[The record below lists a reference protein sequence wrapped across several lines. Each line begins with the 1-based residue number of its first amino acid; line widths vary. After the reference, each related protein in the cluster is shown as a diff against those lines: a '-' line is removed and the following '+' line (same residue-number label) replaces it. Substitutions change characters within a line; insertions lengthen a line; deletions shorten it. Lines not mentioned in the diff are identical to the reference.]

1 MHIAI
6 HLLRVAIGDLTFRVL
21 ANRHAVKRKVDV
33 RALAQVVI
41 HVPVLPELVE
51 RHFARTLARVGERER
66 LRIVEVARADRV
78 LAHALRPRVL
88 IVRAEPLLVHVVMDD
103 VAVLVVLRKT
113 EEVVFRRVFSAIG
126 VDRDDYGAR
135 LVIGRRAHAHGTIG
149 HGTIST
155 HRRIMHVELVAL
167 VVEHRQL
174 IVAHLH
180 PNVAVGIGR
189 ERIRILG
196 AREHDLC
203 CRTRVLALV
212 LPVLHNREVDEAQTA
227 VRRGHG
233 LHVLVVLRLS
243 SFGRAHLVHVVWRGH
258 ALGAL
263 GPTDVHPLAI
273 GGEVI
278 VSARRLLAVNDRIM
292 HLATVGIRADQ
303 VELDNLEV
311 LIGEAADRHRVL
323 GIPRL
328 GGRED
333 DRRGVHGLARLVGV
347 ARRPIGVDRF
357 GLHVVQRHEVHCD
370 GEAMLRVVAVV
381 PVLDDADFGRL
392 ARTDP
397 VVDPGGVGLG
407 VIGAVGIPAVGRLC
421 LQHEIAVTH
430 AALVVLGQV
439 LEVEMIGPR
448 LLIRRPVKPL
458 DRGGLGVRGAV
469 QLKRADKT
477 AVLEELHVRDARRV
491 QIGMVLIGAVLRLDL
506 RERTVRLLPVLVNV
520 LLGHVLKGVRDGVRV
535 RVERGSEGKL
545 LVLALLVLE
554 REGEGAAAVVVTL
567 EARLL
572 VAERDARLDPAV
584 LELVTVRVVLGEG
597 IAERLGEDLGLPAI
611 NVDRLVGVLPRI
623 VRALDA
629 ALRGE
634 LDHHVVKRVLERGD
648 FPSLGG
654 LDLHGAGQAVR
665 NGPVVVDEV
674 VGCAVGRVEPRLAVL
689 VRVVGIRVGDAA
701 ILAHGAVDG
710 LVTCRGRLLAQGVD
724 IGVAIRVIL
733 GQVVENALSRFAI
746 FSSEERTEVDGALAI
761 LRNGDLH
768 VANGAHR
775 GPRLSLAGV
784 STADLVQLH
793 LCGSR
798 RTAVHRVAP
807 KREGRSRTI
816 GLIAVEPNLLG
827 VVTRGA
833 HGTQRH
839 GPAII
844 ERVDRAAVARRS
856 RVIVCRLEVV
866 RARPG
871 IRILEIGVVDD
882 RGAILGVAGQRR
894 GDGRRLVILA
904 KLDAERLALRVLP
917 TAHILNRTEPGGSA
931 LVSHLLVV
939 DKCAEAEVVGVI
951 LVIKGVAENLLE
963 SVLAELALDGELVG
977 LREHEVALA
986 IATFVGGRTTVVLAV
1001 GVAVRPR
1008 VGVVEAPGNIL
1019 TLLGALSYQVAVLVV
1034 LRISVF
1040 IQVRRGR
1047 RSHQLGRQ
1055 PAHREVPR
1063 THAHD
1068 AGHRLPDPRGRFALG
1083 DMERIACRLRE
1094 VAARI
1099 HQINPRTA
1107 IAKLELGDHAG
1118 SIRPHVG
1125 ATARVVVAPGDAHSG
1140 AAGQLGIAVR
1150 NRLRAVPR
1158 QDIVERLARKIDD
1171 RIDIFLIRRSLSLA
1185 VRLVTSGLV
1194 LGEPQLL
1201 QQLGARGNFKRRG
1214 LGVLLALRVLLKGP
1228 GKLGCLVSH
1237 QARGHKYVQIDARM
1251 ERREHRGLL
1260 GAVRRLG
1267 RGAHEVGLARL
1278 GILGRDEGNL
1288 ERTVDH
1294 LGGRDADRGGLVVL
1308 VELEH
1313 IELRVGVDRR
1323 KVLGQRHGHGI
1334 ARNDRSAGVLRVLG
1348 PLGGVELKLKVQLSA
1363 ELIRQ
1368 RALLDILRRVAVLG
1382 VGEDEARARKR
1393 ERVEVTLPGARVDA
1407 LLLLGGL
1414 LRIVGGL
1421 TVRVRAVI

>member
-1 MHIAI
+1 M
-6 HLLRVAIGDLTFRVL
+6 
-21 ANRHAVKRKVDV
+21 
-33 RALAQVVI
+33 
-41 HVPVLPELVE
+41 
-51 RHFARTLARVGERER
+51 
-66 LRIVEVARADRV
+66 
-78 LAHALRPRVL
+78 
-88 IVRAEPLLVHVVMDD
+88 
-103 VAVLVVLRKT
+103 
-113 EEVVFRRVFSAIG
+113 
-126 VDRDDYGAR
+126 
-135 LVIGRRAHAHGTIG
+135 
-149 HGTIST
+149 
-155 HRRIMHVELVAL
+155 
-167 VVEHRQL
+167 
-174 IVAHLH
+174 
-180 PNVAVGIGR
+180 
-189 ERIRILG
+189 
-196 AREHDLC
+196 
-203 CRTRVLALV
+203 LALV

-227 VRRGHG
+227 VRRGHS

-292 HLATVGIRADQ
+292 HLVTVGIRADQ
-303 VELDNLEV
+303 VELDDLEV

-328 GGRED
+328 VGRED

-347 ARRPIGVDRF
+347 ARRPIVGNRF
-357 GLHVVQRHEVHCD
+357 GLHVVQRHEAHCD

-506 RERTVRLLPVLVNV
+506 RERTVRLLPVLVDV

-567 EARLL
+567 EVRLL
-572 VAERDARLDPAV
+572 VDERDARLDPAV

-665 NGPVVVDEV
+665 NGPVVVDEA
-674 VGCAVGRVEPRLAVL
+674 VGCAVGRVEPLRLAVL

-710 LVTCRGRLLAQGVD
+710 LVACRGRLLAQGVD

-746 FSSEERTEVDGALAI
+746 LNSEERTEVDGALAI

-784 STADLVQLH
+784 SIADLVQLH

-798 RTAVHRVAP
+798 RTAARRVAP
-807 KREGRSRTI
+807 QGEGRT
-816 GLIAVEPNLLG
+816 GTALLVVAVEPDLRG
-827 VVTRGA
+827 VVARGA

-882 RGAILGVAGQRR
+882 RGAILGVAGQLR
-894 GDGRRLVILA
+894 GDGRR
-904 KLDAERLALRVLP
+904 
-917 TAHILNRTEPGGSA
+917 
-931 LVSHLLVV
+931 
-939 DKCAEAEVVGVI
+939 
-951 LVIKGVAENLLE
+951 
-963 SVLAELALDGELVG
+963 
-977 LREHEVALA
+977 
-986 IATFVGGRTTVVLAV
+986 AV
-1001 GVAVRPR
+1001 
-1008 VGVVEAPGNIL
+1008 
-1019 TLLGALSYQVAVLVV
+1019 
-1034 LRISVF
+1034 
-1040 IQVRRGR
+1040 
-1047 RSHQLGRQ
+1047 
-1055 PAHREVPR
+1055 
-1063 THAHD
+1063 
-1068 AGHRLPDPRGRFALG
+1068 
-1083 DMERIACRLRE
+1083 
-1094 VAARI
+1094 
-1099 HQINPRTA
+1099 
-1107 IAKLELGDHAG
+1107 
-1118 SIRPHVG
+1118 
-1125 ATARVVVAPGDAHSG
+1125 
-1140 AAGQLGIAVR
+1140 
-1150 NRLRAVPR
+1150 
-1158 QDIVERLARKIDD
+1158 IVE
-1171 RIDIFLIRRSLSLA
+1171 
-1185 VRLVTSGLV
+1185 
-1194 LGEPQLL
+1194 
-1201 QQLGARGNFKRRG
+1201 
-1214 LGVLLALRVLLKGP
+1214 
-1228 GKLGCLVSH
+1228 
-1237 QARGHKYVQIDARM
+1237 
-1251 ERREHRGLL
+1251 
-1260 GAVRRLG
+1260 
-1267 RGAHEVGLARL
+1267 
-1278 GILGRDEGNL
+1278 
-1288 ERTVDH
+1288 
-1294 LGGRDADRGGLVVL
+1294 
-1308 VELEH
+1308 
-1313 IELRVGVDRR
+1313 
-1323 KVLGQRHGHGI
+1323 
-1334 ARNDRSAGVLRVLG
+1334 
-1348 PLGGVELKLKVQLSA
+1348 
-1363 ELIRQ
+1363 
-1368 RALLDILRRVAVLG
+1368 
-1382 VGEDEARARKR
+1382 
-1393 ERVEVTLPGARVDA
+1393 
-1407 LLLLGGL
+1407 
-1414 LRIVGGL
+1414 
-1421 TVRVRAVI
+1421 